1 MCRYG
6 IRGVNTR
13 YLNNNDIVRINKKS
27 DEEKLFVDGIHFG
40 IYDTVAEALFVI
52 EGKNAFRARCLAQ

>member
-6 IRGVNTR
+6 IKGVNTR

-27 DEEKLFVDGIHFG
+27 DEKKLLVNGIHFG
-40 IYDTVAEALFVI
+40 IYDTVAEALHVI
-52 EGKNAFRARCLAQ
+52 EGKNNFRSRCLAK